1 MADGNSIPCVE
12 LPKVSI
18 PNLTL
23 LGGAELNG
31 FLDFSQGAPTDC
43 KLTFNLMLQLA
54 PLLASMACLLKVL
67 DVIGKLKNFVEAV
80 PSLNPIEIGKAV
92 PELVTAINK
101 LSGCIPGFPQFQI
114 DIVFMI
120 KGMLS
125 LIINFLNCFISQLE
139 SIIKFQVSIDL
150 TAAEGNPVLLD
161 TLLCAQS
168 NAKTSMDN
176 LMLSLQ
182 PVQPLLSVVTTVASI
197 AQLPISLPKLSDI
210 SANQDQAQ
218 TITTLKQSIASI
230 KQVID
235 GLPG

>member
-54 PLLASMACLLKVL
+54 PLLASMACLLKIL
-67 DVIGKLKNFVEAV
+67 NVIGKLQAFVEAAKPPFLKLV
-80 PSLNPIEIGKAV
+80 DTI
-92 PELVTAINK
+92 PELLIAIGELK
-101 LSGCIPGFPQFQI
+101 DCIPALAIPQMLL
-114 DIVFMI
+114 MI

-182 PVQPLLSVVTTVASI
+182 PVQPLLNMVTMVASI
-197 AQLPISLPKLSDI
+197 AGQSIGLPKLSDI

-235 GLPG
+235 SLPG